1 MPVQILLIM
10 HSVRIVV
17 CGLGVDI
24 MACRVEVRGNPIGHA
39 LVLALGDEASYA
51 VVLIDVTPHP
61 PNNPIMIIVRE
72 DFRA

>member
-1 MPVQILLIM
+1 
-10 HSVRIVV
+10 
-17 CGLGVDI
+17 
-24 MACRVEVRGNPIGHA
+24 MACRVEVRCNPIGHA